1 MLSMQ
6 CYFLG
11 IFVKG
16 DTRFGG
22 EWGVGKSNCSSKL
35 LNTRYE

>member
-11 IFVKG
+11 IFGKG

-22 EWGVGKSNCSSKL
+22 EWGVGTSDCSSKL